1 MNNILGRAL
10 KFYSRNKRRID
21 PHLAILGLYL
31 TTKFLVRRAK
41 AIISTLSLQQVD
53 IANRYGKGSYALIT
67 GGAGGIGREFALDL
81 ARKGF
86 NLIIV
91 DFNQA
96 GLDSIQQEIKQ
107 IKNDLMV
114 KTLLLDFSKGDNAEF
129 FKKFQQEISKLDI
142 SILINN
148 VGTNRG
154 CFGIFDRLPMKN
166 IIEGFN
172 INFVAPIMVTQAVIN
187 QMLLRNKYQSLI
199 LNLSSA
205 SSYYPFP
212 YFFGYGSSKV
222 GMASFFDALALELR
236 NNKNIDILTLKPY
249 YVSTAMIGHQKGLF
263 IISPQ
268 KLVQS
273 TWKYVGRTNEITPNC
288 VHQFKIY
295 LESSLPIFLRNFKT
309 MMSHKKGAEAVTQS
323 QE

>member
-1 MNNILGRAL
+1 MNNIINRAL

-21 PHLAILGLYL
+21 PHLVILGLYL
-31 TTKFLVRRAK
+31 TTKFIFRRTK

-107 IKNDLMV
+107 IKSDLMV
-114 KTLLLDFSKGDNAEF
+114 KTILIDFSQGDNADF
-129 FKKFQQEISKLDI
+129 YKKFQQEISKLDI

-148 VGTNRG
+148 VGTNKG
-154 CFGIFDRLPMKN
+154 SFGIFDRLPMKN

-205 SSYYPFP
+205 SSYHPFP

-222 GMASFFDALALELR
+222 GMANFFDALALELR
-236 NNKNIDILTLKPY
+236 NHKNIDILTLKPY
-249 YVSTAMIGHQKGLF
+249 YVSTAMIRHRKGLF
-263 IISPQ
+263 IVEPQ

-288 VHQFKIY
+288 IHQFKIY
-295 LESSLPIFLRNFKT
+295 LENSLPTFLRNFEI
-309 MMSHKKGAEAVTQS
+309 MISHKDAAEAVTQR

>member
-1 MNNILGRAL
+1 MNNILSRSI
-10 KFYSRNKRRID
+10 KFYSRNKRKID
-21 PHLAILGLYL
+21 PHLTILGLYL
-31 TTKFLVRRAK
+31 TTKFLFRRAK

-96 GLDSIQQEIKQ
+96 SLDSIQQEIKS
-107 IKNDLMV
+107 IKSDLMV
-114 KTLLLDFSKGDNAEF
+114 KTLLIDFAQGDNPEF
-129 FKKFQQEISKLDI
+129 YKKFQQEISKLDI

-148 VGTNRG
+148 VGTSKG
-154 CFGIFDRLPMKN
+154 QFGIFNRLPMKN

-172 INFVAPIMVTQAVIN
+172 INFVAQIMVTQAVIN
-187 QMLLRNKYQSLI
+187 QMILRNKYQSLI

-205 SSYYPFP
+205 SAYYPYPF
-212 YFFGYGSSKV
+212 FFGYGASKI
-222 GMASFFDALALELR
+222 GIANFFDALSLELR
-236 NNKNIDILTLKPY
+236 NHKNIDILTLKPY
-249 YVSTAMIGHQKGLF
+249 YVSTAMINHQKGAF
-263 IISPQ
+263 IIQPQ

-288 VHQFKIY
+288 IHQIQLY
-295 LESSLPIFLRNFKT
+295 LESLLPIFLRNF
-309 MMSHKKGAEAVTQS
+309 MSRMSHEKGAEAVTQI